1 MSRHFYWVESKNVHG
16 VSFPS
21 IPQNLICFSGTVYHD
36 KSIHDNTP
44 KEAWQI
50 ALAAGAGANAGI
62 KVSKTPEEVV
72 ANLHEGYFEPDFD
85 PIERQLNEISTWDEE
100 EMMDR
105 FMATIEE
112 TDTDKDM
119 VLTQLADMISL
130 NYTDLM
136 ACMRDVHA
144 IDVDLARTGIMI
156 TNSRRQLN
164 SGKDLIVTGTLHIT
178 KLKHYRDNLSV
189 VHLLLQKL
197 QSLKNLYESVQEDIK
212 IGDVGKAAESCY
224 QVILTL
230 QDDSYYA
237 MQGAQRYGESIQKLL
252 PVLRR
257 RSDKTLFRTVSR
269 KFAASE
275 YESVIRS
282 YLLLDHMQ
290 ESMGVQITSHDNSG
304 DSEDSLE
311 YDDDGCMEGLA
322 RRIHRFQMIDIKTC
336 IRSTVVELMCTGGG
350 IESLGDLDIT
360 EMTDEELYQKITP
373 SLVVPCVVRATE
385 MLASVIHTN
394 YLITQWHL
402 TPFDERN
409 SDLQFLH
416 RCPIEHAAN
425 QDFFS
430 EDEESGDEESDD
442 EAKGRNSVSDQ
453 HETRSEKKNPGGGGA
468 GGAAGGVRDD
478 VLRDIII
485 SGNDNLNS
493 NGGGHGDPTD
503 QVQLSPTEIRH
514 QRLQSARL
522 SDANQSLVACRIL
535 LWKEVEKAII
545 TLFRAISPSSA
556 IPFEDF
562 ASMIWALQTM
572 IKLGTEF
579 CHSESRGLQQILAV
593 KCVEYANSVH
603 IDSFRQ
609 LKVIIESEP
618 WRSVPINLNEM
629 GGVLGIIKLY
639 VLKPLQQ
646 QQLQIA
652 AGSVTEGGRIR
663 IKGMIHE
670 AMAIAERRSNLLAAT
685 RSNLAAKYN
694 SSMAASSASEDE
706 LQQQI
711 HATDTFNSNVADES
725 ILMGFAT
732 LGNPFHFMTEGE
744 GTPTPTTPPP
754 PPAVAGSSSFSSGGI
769 APTTPSGKSNAPP
782 VTPDSARGGAPQP
795 EVNLL
800 IEALTKLLEDDTV
813 VPMSRRAQQQSS
825 AMIVTQASLHG
836 LAKYSGKY
844 LHMMQLMPSAAPE
857 IFGGLCQLFDYYI
870 AAVFVGFVSYDERQK
885 LFAKAL
891 PRSIAPPPLQAKDFE
906 VISSIPSLAFS
917 SLLRS

>member
-1 MSRHFYWVESKNVHG
+1 
-16 VSFPS
+16 
-21 IPQNLICFSGTVYHD
+21 
-36 KSIHDNTP
+36 
-44 KEAWQI
+44 
-50 ALAAGAGANAGI
+50 
-62 KVSKTPEEVV
+62 VSKTPEEVV
-72 ANLHEGYFEPDFD
+72 ANLYEGYFEPDFD
-85 PIERQLNEISTWDEE
+85 PIERQLNEISSWDDED
-100 EMMDR
+100 MMDR

-252 PVLRR
+252 PLLRR

-290 ESMGVQITSHDNSG
+290 ESMGVQITSPNDRQKP
-304 DSEDSLE
+304 DSEEDPLE

-350 IESLGDLDIT
+350 IHALGDLDIT
-360 EMTDEELYQKITP
+360 EMSDEELYQKITP

-409 SDLQFLH
+409 SDLHYLH

-430 EDEESGDEESDD
+430 EDESSEEESDD
-442 EAKGRNSVSDQ
+442 EQQQQQKGRDSVVEQ
-453 HETRSEKKNPGGGGA
+453 EKRHEKKHPVGTGAGGGG
-468 GGAAGGVRDD
+468 GGVRDD

-485 SGNDNLNS
+485 SGNDTL
-493 NGGGHGDPTD
+493 NGGGAGGGGDYRD
-503 QVQLSPTEIRH
+503 NLSVVH
-514 QRLQSARL
+514 LLLQKLQSLKNLYESVQEDIKIGDVGKAAE
-522 SDANQSLVACRIL
+522 SCYQVIL
-535 LWKEVEKAII
+535 
-545 TLFRAISPSSA
+545 TLQDDSYY
-556 IPFEDF
+556 
-562 ASMIWALQTM
+562 
-572 IKLGTEF
+572 
-579 CHSESRGLQQILAV
+579 QIL
-593 KCVEYANSVH
+593 
-603 IDSFRQ
+603 
-609 LKVIIESEP
+609 
-618 WRSVPINLNEM
+618 
-629 GGVLGIIKLY
+629 
-639 VLKPLQQ
+639 
-646 QQLQIA
+646 
-652 AGSVTEGGRIR
+652 
-663 IKGMIHE
+663 
-670 AMAIAERRSNLLAAT
+670 
-685 RSNLAAKYN
+685 
-694 SSMAASSASEDE
+694 
-706 LQQQI
+706 
-711 HATDTFNSNVADES
+711 
-725 ILMGFAT
+725 
-732 LGNPFHFMTEGE
+732 
-744 GTPTPTTPPP
+744 
-754 PPAVAGSSSFSSGGI
+754 
-769 APTTPSGKSNAPP
+769 
-782 VTPDSARGGAPQP
+782 
-795 EVNLL
+795 
-800 IEALTKLLEDDTV
+800 
-813 VPMSRRAQQQSS
+813 MS
-825 AMIVTQASLHG
+825 
-836 LAKYSGKY
+836 
-844 LHMMQLMPSAAPE
+844 
-857 IFGGLCQLFDYYI
+857 QLF
-870 AAVFVGFVSYDERQK
+870 
-885 LFAKAL
+885 L
-891 PRSIAPPPLQAKDFE
+891 
-906 VISSIPSLAFS
+906 
-917 SLLRS
+917 

>member
-1 MSRHFYWVESKNVHG
+1 
-16 VSFPS
+16 
-21 IPQNLICFSGTVYHD
+21 
-36 KSIHDNTP
+36 
-44 KEAWQI
+44 
-50 ALAAGAGANAGI
+50 
-62 KVSKTPEEVV
+62 
-72 ANLHEGYFEPDFD
+72 
-85 PIERQLNEISTWDEE
+85 
-100 EMMDR
+100 MDR

-164 SGKDLIVTGTLHIT
+164 SGKDLIVTGTLRIT

-224 QVILTL
+224 QVILAL

-290 ESMGVQITSHDNSG
+290 ESMGVQITSPNERQKA
-304 DSEDSLE
+304 DSEEDILE

-350 IESLGDLDIT
+350 IHALGDLDIT
-360 EMTDEELYQKITP
+360 EMSDEELYQKITP

-402 TPFDERN
+402 APFDERN
-409 SDLQFLH
+409 SDIQFLH

-430 EDEESGDEESDD
+430 EDESGEEESDD
-442 EAKGRNSVSDQ
+442 EKGRDSIVEQEKRHERKQSVG
-453 HETRSEKKNPGGGGA
+453 TGA
-468 GGAAGGVRDD
+468 GVGSGGVRDD

-485 SGNDNLNS
+485 SGNDNLNGS
-493 NGGGHGDPTD
+493 NATD
-503 QVQLSPTEIRH
+503 HVQLSPTEIRH

-522 SDANQSLVACRIL
+522 SDANQSLVSCRIL

-545 TLFRAISPSSA
+545 TLFHAISPSSA

-663 IKGMIHE
+663 VKGMIHE

-694 SSMAASSASEDE
+694 SSMAASSASEDDPH
-706 LQQQI
+706 LLPS
-711 HATDTFNSNVADES
+711 ADTFNSNVSDES
-725 ILMGFAT
+725 ILMSFAT
-732 LGNPFHFMTEGE
+732 VGNPFHFMTEE
-744 GTPTPTTPPP
+744 GTSATPTSTAPASITP
-754 PPAVAGSSSFSSGGI
+754 A
-769 APTTPSGKSNAPP
+769 TPSAKSGATPR
-782 VTPDSARGGAPQP
+782 TPDSVRAIQPQPQP

-800 IEALTKLLEDDTV
+800 IEALSKLLEDDTV

-870 AAVFVGFVSYDERQK
+870 ATVFVGFVSYDERQK

-906 VISSIPSLAFS
+906 VSPSVPSLLAYSSPPRHCKGACHTSFHFRSEILETGPLVSLEVVDPVVTTGRNLLRNWRIKPFNSPISSLGQIL
-917 SLLRS
+917 

>member
-1 MSRHFYWVESKNVHG
+1 VPGHLCWSEPEDVRWVCDQVTYLSSPH
-16 VSFPS
+16 S
-21 IPQNLICFSGTVYHD
+21 LLLLLLRGTVYPD
-36 KSIHDNTP
+36 KSSDLP

-50 ALAAGAGANAGI
+50 ALAAGAGANIGI
-62 KVSKTPEEVV
+62 KVCKTPEEVV
-72 ANLHEGYFEPDFD
+72 ANLYEGYFEPDFD
-85 PIERQLNEISTWDEE
+85 PIEKQLLEISSWDDED
-100 EMMDR
+100 MMDR

-164 SGKDLIVTGTLHIT
+164 SGKDLIVTGTLRIT
-178 KLKHYRDNLSV
+178 KLKHHRDNLSV
-189 VHLLLQKL
+189 VHALLQKL

-212 IGDVGKAAESCY
+212 VGDVGKAAESCY

-230 QDDSYYA
+230 QEESYYA
-237 MQGAQRYGESIQKLL
+237 MQAAQRYGESIQKLL
-252 PVLRR
+252 PLLRR

-269 KFAASE
+269 RFAASE

-290 ESMGVQITSHDNSG
+290 ESMGVQIFSSDKTPTSG
-304 DSEDSLE
+304 DEQEDTLE
-311 YDDDGCMEGLA
+311 YDEDGCMEGLA
-322 RRIHRFQMIDIKTC
+322 RRIHRYQLVDIRTC
-336 IRSTVVELMCTGGG
+336 IRSTVVELMFTGGG
-350 IESLGDLDIT
+350 LHALGDQDIT
-360 EMTDEELYQKITP
+360 ELSDEELYQKITP

-394 YLITQWHL
+394 YLVTQWHL

-409 SDLQFLH
+409 ADSLFLH
-416 RCPIEHAAN
+416 RSPIEHADG

-430 EDEESGDEESDD
+430 EDESGDEESDD
-442 EAKGRNSVSDQ
+442 EHKRDSMIERDRKHS
-453 HETRSEKKNPGGGGA
+453 H
-468 GGAAGGVRDD
+468 GGVRDGAAHG
-478 VLRDIII
+478 VLREIII
-485 SGNDNLNS
+485 SANDVS
-493 NGGGHGDPTD
+493 PTGGDPTE
-503 QVQLSPTEIRH
+503 QQIQLSPTEIRH

-535 LWKEVEKAII
+535 LWKEVEKALI
-545 TLFRAISPSSA
+545 TLFHAISPSSA

-562 ASMIWALQTM
+562 ASMIWALHTM
-572 IKLGTEF
+572 VKLGTEF
-579 CHSESRGLQQILAV
+579 CHSESKGLQQILAV

-618 WRSVPINLNEM
+618 WRSVPINLSEM
-629 GGVLGIIKLY
+629 GGILGIIKLY

-646 QQLQIA
+646 QQAQLT
-652 AGSVTEGGRIR
+652 AGEGGGGGRIR
-663 IKGMIHE
+663 IRGMTHE
-670 AMAIAERRSNLLAAT
+670 AMAIAERRNNLLAAN
-685 RSNLAAKYN
+685 RSNLAAKYA
-694 SSMAASSASEDE
+694 SSMASSSEDE
-706 LQQQI
+706 VAGGRGGGGGSPLRP
-711 HATDTFNSNVADES
+711 TDSFNPTTVSDES
-725 ILMGFAT
+725 ILMSFAT
-732 LGNPFHFMTEGE
+732 LGNPFHFMTTTDEG
-744 GTPTPTTPPP
+744 G
-754 PPAVAGSSSFSSGGI
+754 VGHSAGSETPRSG
-769 APTTPSGKSNAPP
+769 PSGP
-782 VTPDSARGGAPQP
+782 V

-800 IEALTKLLEDDTV
+800 IEALTKLLEDDNV
-813 VPMSRRAQQQSS
+813 VPLSRRAQQQSS
-825 AMIVTQASLHG
+825 AVIVTQASLHG

-870 AAVFVGFVSYDERQK
+870 AAIFVSFVSYDERQK
-885 LFAKAL
+885 LFAKSL

-906 VISSIPSLAFS
+906 VHPHTLSH
-917 SLLRS
+917 

>member
-1 MSRHFYWVESKNVHG
+1 M
-16 VSFPS
+16 
-21 IPQNLICFSGTVYHD
+21 
-36 KSIHDNTP
+36 
-44 KEAWQI
+44 
-50 ALAAGAGANAGI
+50 NAGI

-72 ANLHEGYFEPDFD
+72 ANLFQGYFDPEFD
-85 PIERQLNEISTWDEE
+85 PIERQLLEISSWEEE

-130 NYTDLM
+130 NYNDLM

-178 KLKHYRDNLSV
+178 KLQHHRDNLSV
-189 VHLLLQKL
+189 VYVLLQKL

-212 IGDVGKAAESCY
+212 VGDVGKAAESCY

-230 QDDSYYA
+230 QDESYYA

-252 PVLRR
+252 PLLRR
-257 RSDKTLFRTVSR
+257 RSDKSLFRTVSR
-269 KFAASE
+269 KFASSE

-290 ESMGVQITSHDNSG
+290 ESMGVQIFSNDKRSDG
-304 DSEDSLE
+304 DKDGLE
-311 YDDDGCMEGLA
+311 YDEDGCMEGLA
-322 RRIHRFQMIDIKTC
+322 RRIHRFQLLDIKTC
-336 IRSTVVELMCTGGG
+336 IRSTVVELVCTGGG
-350 IESLGDLDIT
+350 IHALGNLDIS
-360 EMTDEELYQKITP
+360 EMSDEELYQKITP

-385 MLASVIHTN
+385 MLASVVHTN

-402 TPFDERN
+402 SPFDDKN
-409 SDLQFLH
+409 SDPLYLH
-416 RCPIEHAAN
+416 RSPIEHVN

-430 EDEESGDEESDD
+430 EDESGDEESDD
-442 EAKGRNSVSDQ
+442 EHKRDSVTE
-453 HETRSEKKNPGGGGA
+453 HGIKEKKH
-468 GGAAGGVRDD
+468 RDGTMNE

-485 SGNDNLNS
+485 SGNDDIPV
-493 NGGGHGDPTD
+493 NGDANERA
-503 QVQLSPTEIRH
+503 QLSPTEIRH

-522 SDANQSLVACRIL
+522 SDAYQSLVACRIL
-535 LWKEVEKAII
+535 LWKEIEKAIVS
-545 TLFRAISPSSA
+545 LFHAISPSSA

-572 IKLGTEF
+572 IKLGKEF
-579 CHSESRGLQQILAV
+579 CQSESRGLQQILAV
-593 KCVEYANSVH
+593 KCVEYANNVH

-618 WRSVPINLNEM
+618 WRSVPINLAEM
-629 GGVLGIIKLY
+629 GGILGILKLY

-646 QQLQIA
+646 QQQQ
-652 AGSVTEGGRIR
+652 AGSMAEGGRIR
-663 IKGMIHE
+663 IKGMINE
-670 AMAIAERRSNLLAAT
+670 AMAIAERRNNQLAIN
-685 RSNLAAKYN
+685 RSNLAAKYT
-694 SSMAASSASEDE
+694 AAAGLASSSEDDH
-706 LQQQI
+706 LSKPLVRSDSF
-711 HATDTFNSNVADES
+711 TSSVDES
-725 ILMGFAT
+725 ILMSFAT
-732 LGNPFHFMTEGE
+732 SGNPFHFMTDGE
-744 GTPTPTTPPP
+744 TTNTVPESPR
-754 PPAVAGSSSFSSGGI
+754 G
-769 APTTPSGKSNAPP
+769 P
-782 VTPDSARGGAPQP
+782 VQP

-800 IEALTKLLEDDTV
+800 VEALTKLLEDDSV
-813 VPMSRRAQQQSS
+813 VPLSRRAQQQTS

-836 LAKYSGKY
+836 LVKYSGKY

-857 IFGGLCQLFDYYI
+857 IFGGLCQLFDYYL
-870 AAVFVGFVSYDERQK
+870 AAVFVGFVSADERQK
-885 LFAKAL
+885 LFTKSL

-906 VISSIPSLAFS
+906 VNRFDSFHFL
-917 SLLRS
+917 